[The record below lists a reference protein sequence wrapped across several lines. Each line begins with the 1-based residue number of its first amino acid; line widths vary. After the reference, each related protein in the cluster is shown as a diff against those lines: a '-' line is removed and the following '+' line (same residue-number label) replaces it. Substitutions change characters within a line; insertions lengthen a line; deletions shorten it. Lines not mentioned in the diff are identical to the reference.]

1 MYYACISVQ
10 AVLTEMGQLMRSLI
24 NAADKCKNATEFSR
38 SVTVLDA
45 IPWVHGALAEVSP
58 QTVAKCFRHSGF
70 MADSVEDEEE
80 GKEEDNLLEEIN
92 CLPEEYRNQLPDVQA
107 LSTFDNILE
116 VHDNAAG
123 TVDNVLDKMMTSS
136 DTVCE
141 KSSKTEELSV
151 YEEPPTHKRAAQCV
165 QELERHAFAHNQP
178 EMVESL
184 FGLRRKLETE
194 WTSSKI
200 K

>member
-1 MYYACISVQ
+1 
-10 AVLTEMGQLMRSLI
+10 
-24 NAADKCKNATEFSR
+24 
-38 SVTVLDA
+38 
-45 IPWVHGALAEVSP
+45 
-58 QTVAKCFRHSGF
+58 
-70 MADSVEDEEE
+70 
-80 GKEEDNLLEEIN
+80 
-92 CLPEEYRNQLPDVQA
+92 
-107 LSTFDNILE
+107 
-116 VHDNAAG
+116 
-123 TVDNVLDKMMTSS
+123 MMTSS

-178 EMVESL
+178 EMVETL

-200 K
+200 KSKTAVSCDGLFLQEISETISWS